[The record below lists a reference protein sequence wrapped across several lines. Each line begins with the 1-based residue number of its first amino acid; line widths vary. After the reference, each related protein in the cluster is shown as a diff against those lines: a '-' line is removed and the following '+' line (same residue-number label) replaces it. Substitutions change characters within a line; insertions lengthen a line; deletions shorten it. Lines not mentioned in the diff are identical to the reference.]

1 MDYHHRYKEDGSY
14 EIICT
19 RCFLTVGLA
28 AGHAV
33 ARMLEAQHICP
44 KANSASVAPAPSG
57 DHPEAIPGEL
67 SSQPARSLRF
77 VATAKETHFALL
89 FVAVI
94 LAFYA
99 LPTGLEVIAT
109 TYLGPWAGTIFLG
122 DFCGCVCL
130 ATIFKLRRTSV
141 ILYAVLTIG
150 EAALYASRLLPASAL
165 LWITDV
171 VPTIVVMAKIMSLQ
185 SPGRWLK
192 E

>member
-28 AGHAV
+28 SGHAV
-33 ARMLEAQHICP
+33 ARMLEARHICP
-44 KANSASVAPAPSG
+44 KANHLTSTPSG
-57 DHPEAIPGEL
+57 DHPGAIRREL

-89 FVAVI
+89 SVAVI

-99 LPTGLEVIAT
+99 LPTGLEFITT

-130 ATIFKLRRTSV
+130 ATIFKLRRTSL

-150 EAALYASRLLPASAL
+150 EGALFASRFLPASAL